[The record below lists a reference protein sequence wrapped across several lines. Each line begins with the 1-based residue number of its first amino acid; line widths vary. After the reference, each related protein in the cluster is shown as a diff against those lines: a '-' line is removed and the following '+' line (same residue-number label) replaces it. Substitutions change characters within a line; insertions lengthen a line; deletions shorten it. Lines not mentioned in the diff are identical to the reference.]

1 MLFSK
6 NASERLVFVD
16 LFVISRIPE
25 FPDSRIPEYSSSQIC
40 KFATTQIPKRPN
52 SRKAAEY
59 HQKKMDIDQSTS
71 IFIQ

>member
-25 FPDSRIPEYSSSQIC
+25 YSSSQIC
-40 KFATTQIPKRPN
+40 KFATTQIPKKPN